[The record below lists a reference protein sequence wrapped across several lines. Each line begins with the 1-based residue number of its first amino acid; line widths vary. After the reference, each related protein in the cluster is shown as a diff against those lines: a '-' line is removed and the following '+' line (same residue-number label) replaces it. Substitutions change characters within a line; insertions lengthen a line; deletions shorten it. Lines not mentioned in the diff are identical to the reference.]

1 MINVIKHPIREWF
14 MGSYEDLWGV
24 GNSLITWEKH
34 KGMSTPIKIINGE
47 KYVISGKAHPLDDND
62 KSWQAIEEQILLK
75 DYLES
80 NIVLDYDDNGYCLK
94 EIK

>member
-14 MGSYEDLWGV
+14 AGCSDDLWGA
-24 GNSLITWEKH
+24 GNSLINWEKH
-34 KGMSTPIKIINGE
+34 KGFDTPIKVINGE
-47 KYVISGKAHPLDDND
+47 KYVISGKAHLLEDE
-62 KSWQAIEEQILLK
+62 KSWQAIEEQISLK

-80 NIVLDYDDNGYCLK
+80 NLILDYDDNGYCLK